1 MRTLHVTL
9 VVMAI
14 VTLSAALAM
23 HLSITSPSLFT
34 DGAYRAPSSMDLY
47 VNGILVEKDVDLPMT
62 ISMEE
67 GDVVRLEG
75 HLDDFDAG
83 RRAFM
88 LTTDA
93 SIFRIYADGRL
104 VASDGYGDD
113 LTDFFRMHH
122 GSPQMNIGF
131 FPQDMDV
138 DEIAIEFECIA
149 LARGRQIDIDSLVLG
164 SSWDIIS
171 LFRNTI
177 RLFACLLVIHAT
189 IFVAIL
195 AIVSTHWKTASPGIL
210 LILAFE
216 ALMIAQ
222 TVIGIGVRDLFHSN
236 ELLWQILEQ
245 VAASPYPILFL
256 AMTRRIDHV
265 ACLSSTRHRLMS
277 LLPMAMLSL
286 SALSYPVSAQASHF
300 LFHLTKGANLV
311 VCLTYT
317 IAMALEKEEA
327 SRHLITFSLMM
338 DAAFM
343 LELVNVPSFSTFNA
357 LHCLSNVIRLVA
369 VMTYITFTISHYL
382 TSEKIVIGQ
391 LGLDDMLYRDS
402 LTGCYTRRNLDEFI
416 HDDEAIRGRRLHI
429 LFYDLDALLRPGIQ
443 QGCPVFGEPF
453 DRLVD
458 VRRRRH
464 RGVRQMSPGG
474 RPKNVQDEE
483 GAQEGSQMSM
493 SRSITILTIV
503 LSIIAIV
510 FSAGMAVHSAGYGR
524 TVSEIYGDPIY
535 VVEGMDV
542 TMNGELVAQDI
553 PAGQWLYEGPYA
565 FSDTFT
571 FTVDLST
578 FPHYIDPSL
587 CFRSRSAGVHVYQ
600 GGNLVYSIESH
611 GGQNPPSFDGGRYNL
626 VTLDGTAMEGPLSIV
641 FETTYMDSSPL
652 FDPVFFGNR
661 TSLVIRI
668 VARNVPS
675 LIIGMSMVAASLLIA
690 FLSLTLQN
698 RQARANL
705 MSAVFLIAITGTW
718 ILTQNWSR
726 QFFFSN
732 VTMALDVS
740 YLMMAL
746 LPLSMLHSIR
756 MNYDIGM
763 HRSFRFFEH
772 FSYLMILMYVVMY
785 VPYLL
790 FARPYGDIL
799 IVMAALLAFYFL
811 SLVAVCLHHYV
822 KRRFPGGLWLV
833 TGLASYLSAI
843 VIEQVLL
850 TRESILRVQISIYLP
865 YYIALFIFLFRAAAE
880 TMRNSRSA
888 TEKRRILEMAYM
900 DTLTGVLNR
909 NALDDRLERISREN
923 RRNIYIFMF
932 DIDGMKRYN
941 DTFGHKAGD
950 MLVRSMAESLKEAT
964 LDMNRYIFRYG
975 GDEFLLMV
983 EDEGELDT
991 ARIVDDV
998 RNGFRRLAGSARLDF
1013 SVGVV
1018 RYDRN
1023 IHKNIVARLGEAD
1036 AMMYYDKQDGSRKS
1050 TPPRRRKGR

>member
-1 MRTLHVTL
+1 
-9 VVMAI
+9 
-14 VTLSAALAM
+14 
-23 HLSITSPSLFT
+23 
-34 DGAYRAPSSMDLY
+34 
-47 VNGILVEKDVDLPMT
+47 
-62 ISMEE
+62 
-67 GDVVRLEG
+67 
-75 HLDDFDAG
+75 
-83 RRAFM
+83 
-88 LTTDA
+88 
-93 SIFRIYADGRL
+93 
-104 VASDGYGDD
+104 
-113 LTDFFRMHH
+113 
-122 GSPQMNIGF
+122 
-131 FPQDMDV
+131 
-138 DEIAIEFECIA
+138 
-149 LARGRQIDIDSLVLG
+149 
-164 SSWDIIS
+164 
-171 LFRNTI
+171 
-177 RLFACLLVIHAT
+177 
-189 IFVAIL
+189 
-195 AIVSTHWKTASPGIL
+195 
-210 LILAFE
+210 
-216 ALMIAQ
+216 
-222 TVIGIGVRDLFHSN
+222 
-236 ELLWQILEQ
+236 
-245 VAASPYPILFL
+245 
-256 AMTRRIDHV
+256 
-265 ACLSSTRHRLMS
+265 
-277 LLPMAMLSL
+277 
-286 SALSYPVSAQASHF
+286 
-300 LFHLTKGANLV
+300 
-311 VCLTYT
+311 
-317 IAMALEKEEA
+317 
-327 SRHLITFSLMM
+327 
-338 DAAFM
+338 
-343 LELVNVPSFSTFNA
+343 
-357 LHCLSNVIRLVA
+357 
-369 VMTYITFTISHYL
+369 
-382 TSEKIVIGQ
+382 
-391 LGLDDMLYRDS
+391 
-402 LTGCYTRRNLDEFI
+402 
-416 HDDEAIRGRRLHI
+416 
-429 LFYDLDALLRPGIQ
+429 
-443 QGCPVFGEPF
+443 
-453 DRLVD
+453 
-458 VRRRRH
+458 
-464 RGVRQMSPGG
+464 
-474 RPKNVQDEE
+474 
-483 GAQEGSQMSM
+483 MSM
-493 SRSITILTIV
+493 SRGITILTIV
-503 LSIIAIV
+503 LSIIALV

-578 FPHYIDPSL
+578 FPHYIDPTL

-746 LPLSMLHSIR
+746 LPLSMLHYIR

-991 ARIVDDV
+991 ARIVEDV

-1023 IHKNIVARLGEAD
+1023 IHKDIVARLGEAD

-1050 TPPRRRKGR
+1050 TPPAGGKAGEQG

>member
-1 MRTLHVTL
+1 
-9 VVMAI
+9 
-14 VTLSAALAM
+14 
-23 HLSITSPSLFT
+23 
-34 DGAYRAPSSMDLY
+34 
-47 VNGILVEKDVDLPMT
+47 
-62 ISMEE
+62 
-67 GDVVRLEG
+67 
-75 HLDDFDAG
+75 
-83 RRAFM
+83 
-88 LTTDA
+88 
-93 SIFRIYADGRL
+93 
-104 VASDGYGDD
+104 
-113 LTDFFRMHH
+113 
-122 GSPQMNIGF
+122 
-131 FPQDMDV
+131 
-138 DEIAIEFECIA
+138 
-149 LARGRQIDIDSLVLG
+149 
-164 SSWDIIS
+164 
-171 LFRNTI
+171 
-177 RLFACLLVIHAT
+177 
-189 IFVAIL
+189 
-195 AIVSTHWKTASPGIL
+195 
-210 LILAFE
+210 
-216 ALMIAQ
+216 
-222 TVIGIGVRDLFHSN
+222 
-236 ELLWQILEQ
+236 
-245 VAASPYPILFL
+245 
-256 AMTRRIDHV
+256 
-265 ACLSSTRHRLMS
+265 
-277 LLPMAMLSL
+277 
-286 SALSYPVSAQASHF
+286 
-300 LFHLTKGANLV
+300 
-311 VCLTYT
+311 
-317 IAMALEKEEA
+317 
-327 SRHLITFSLMM
+327 
-338 DAAFM
+338 
-343 LELVNVPSFSTFNA
+343 
-357 LHCLSNVIRLVA
+357 
-369 VMTYITFTISHYL
+369 
-382 TSEKIVIGQ
+382 
-391 LGLDDMLYRDS
+391 
-402 LTGCYTRRNLDEFI
+402 
-416 HDDEAIRGRRLHI
+416 
-429 LFYDLDALLRPGIQ
+429 
-443 QGCPVFGEPF
+443 
-453 DRLVD
+453 
-458 VRRRRH
+458 
-464 RGVRQMSPGG
+464 
-474 RPKNVQDEE
+474 
-483 GAQEGSQMSM
+483 MSM

-503 LSIIAIV
+503 LSIIALV

-524 TVSEIYGDPIY
+524 TASGIYGDPIY

-542 TMNGELVAQDI
+542 TMNGEPVAQDI

-578 FPHYIDPSL
+578 FPHYIDPTL

-641 FETTYMDSSPL
+641 FETTYTDSSPL

-746 LPLSMLHSIR
+746 LPLSMLHYIR
-756 MNYDIGM
+756 MNYDIGGM

-991 ARIVDDV
+991 ARIVEDV

-1023 IHKNIVARLGEAD
+1023 IHKDIVARLGEAD
-1036 AMMYYDKQDGSRKS
+1036 AMMYYDKQDGSRKA
-1050 TPPRRRKGR
+1050 TPPRRRKDR